1 VPNAS
6 DAGSGPDIVIAGAAR
21 SGTSLLASQLSMHPD
36 IDPGSV
42 KEPNYFSRRAD
53 RDDAWY
59 EGLYEPRRRGLLRL
73 DASVSYTYPQ
83 YPDALE
89 SLAETSPN
97 VFVVYLVRDPVPRA
111 ISHFLFYRHY
121 FSYREP
127 AVDFGTALRD
137 SSYYTD
143 VSDYQRWRQALSA
156 AFPHDRLLVVPFQ
169 AVTRSSHHV
178 ASVICTRLGLS
189 APPEMPKQ
197 VSAHRNNTVEFRHE
211 SARRI
216 SRALRQSRLYPRV
229 RATIGAHGMRRIRSA
244 LTRTPEMPDEQAV
257 LASCD
262 SDQRAQ
268 LDALQDRARQA
279 AADWLTEQDAREQYG
294 WSELWTFAD

>member
-1 VPNAS
+1 VSNES
-6 DAGSGPDIVIAGAAR
+6 HVGSGPDIVIAGAAR

-36 IDPGSV
+36 IDAGSV

-59 EGLYEPRRRGLLRL
+59 EGLYQPRRSGLLRL

-83 YPDALE
+83 YPAALE
-89 SLAETSPN
+89 SLAGTSPN
-97 VFVVYLVRDPVPRA
+97 AFVVYLVRDPIPRA

-121 FSYREP
+121 FTYREP
-127 AVDFGTALRD
+127 AVDFGAALRA

-143 VSDYQRWRQALSA
+143 VSDYPRWLQALSA
-156 AFPHDRLLVVPFQ
+156 AFPVERLLVVPFQ
-169 AVTRSSHHV
+169 AVTGSTHQV
-178 ASVICTRLGLS
+178 ATVICSRLGLS
-189 APPEMPKQ
+189 APPEMPSQ
-197 VSAHRNNTVEFRHE
+197 VNAHRNNTVEFRHD

-229 RATIGAHGMRRIRSA
+229 RAMIGAQGMRRIRSA
-244 LTRTPEMPDEQAV
+244 LTRTPALPDEQAV

-262 SDQRAQ
+262 SDQRVQ
-268 LDALQDRARQA
+268 LDALRDRARKA
-279 AADWLTEQDAREQYG
+279 ASDWLVEQDAREQYG
-294 WSELWTFAD
+294 WSQLWTFAD

>member
-1 VPNAS
+1 VPNYS
-6 DAGSGPDIVIAGAAR
+6 RAGSGPDIVIAGAAR

-53 RDDAWY
+53 RDDTWY
-59 EGLYEPRRRGLLRL
+59 EGLYKPRRAGLLRL

-121 FSYREP
+121 FTYRES
-127 AVDFGTALRD
+127 AADFGAALRA

-143 VSDYQRWRQALSA
+143 VSDYQRWRQALTA
-156 AFPHDRLLVVPFQ
+156 AFPDDRLLVVPFQ
-169 AVTRSSHHV
+169 AVTRSTHQV
-178 ASVICTRLGLS
+178 ASVICSRLGLS
-189 APPEMPKQ
+189 APPEMPDQ
-197 VSAHRNNTVEFRHE
+197 VNAHRNNTVEFRHE

-229 RATIGAHGMRRIRSA
+229 RATIGAQGMRRIRSV
-244 LTRTPEMPDEQAV
+244 LTRTPELPDEQAV

-262 SDQRAQ
+262 DDQRAQ
-268 LDALQDRARQA
+268 LDALRDRARQA
-279 AADWLTEQDAREQYG
+279 ASDWLTEQDTREQYG
-294 WSELWTFAD
+294 WSQLWTFAD